1 MTDYIGKYEILE
13 TIATGAQGVVYKA
26 KDSDLDR
33 IIAVKVLRAGPDQ
46 LESLKSEA
54 RLAASLEHPAITTI
68 YDYSIDDDISYIAM
82 EFVPDSLGTQLIN
95 SNGLSWQRAVEI
107 ASQVAMGLN
116 HAHDRGI
123 IHRDIKPYNILL
135 TESGEVRIAD
145 FGIAKAL
152 LGTGANPSTGFK
164 GTPSYVAPEQWSGGA
179 IDGRLDQYALGI
191 VLYQMLTGSIPFKGN
206 SVEEIYVQHRDAN
219 LPGISPELGVPIA
232 VRDIV
237 KRATLKVPEERYASM
252 WDMIV
257 DLQAASG
264 VTATKLTSN
273 VGQEDPKIL
282 DGSKNIWFK
291 HSKNLWL
298 VVLSL
303 MVLVLGVVVTLKGFD
318 YGLVNDNRVVNEPL
332 SVDKKPISIISPGK
346 TDASIVDSINSV
358 ITAEAF
364 PHFSRGNEH
373 RDNGNYPL
381 AIEAYS
387 LAIEIDEKFPDPYFE
402 RGRLYEELGRLN
414 DAQSDF
420 TDACILLA
428 DFCGKEKISG
438 ASNLDFRDTSAS
450 LNQFE
455 RPAQVTEA
463 TSHVDPINEWKP
475 PYNVV
480 AKAKPGGNI
489 KIAWN
494 YTSYP
499 SSTEQK
505 FIVTPSP
512 TPTNP
517 CNNDDCNYYKK
528 IGISDVELVTDVLYP
543 GAHLSKGVSYTF
555 TVSVFDDGEIKA
567 TSNPSDPIIYESK

>member
-1 MTDYIGKYEILE
+1 
-13 TIATGAQGVVYKA
+13 
-26 KDSDLDR
+26 
-33 IIAVKVLRAGPDQ
+33 
-46 LESLKSEA
+46 ESLKSEA

-358 ITAEAF
+358 I
-364 PHFSRGNEH
+364 
-373 RDNGNYPL
+373 
-381 AIEAYS
+381 
-387 LAIEIDEKFPDPYFE
+387 
-402 RGRLYEELGRLN
+402 
-414 DAQSDF
+414 
-420 TDACILLA
+420 
-428 DFCGKEKISG
+428 
-438 ASNLDFRDTSAS
+438 
-450 LNQFE
+450 
-455 RPAQVTEA
+455 
-463 TSHVDPINEWKP
+463 
-475 PYNVV
+475 
-480 AKAKPGGNI
+480 
-489 KIAWN
+489 
-494 YTSYP
+494 
-499 SSTEQK
+499 
-505 FIVTPSP
+505 
-512 TPTNP
+512 
-517 CNNDDCNYYKK
+517 
-528 IGISDVELVTDVLYP
+528 
-543 GAHLSKGVSYTF
+543 
-555 TVSVFDDGEIKA
+555 
-567 TSNPSDPIIYESK
+567 